1 MRILGAQLVPR
12 EKLTQQK
19 HRRQTAE
26 IDENNVR
33 SGHGFV
39 QPAEFEAR
47 FFVQVNPKIKAS
59 EKYAAFESEVGI
71 KKNRTAAGA
80 DIARECT
87 WM

>member
-1 MRILGAQLVPR
+1 MYNTSKQHIV
-12 EKLTQQK
+12 T
-19 HRRQTAE
+19 
-26 IDENNVR
+26 ENIHTE
-33 SGHGFV
+33 S
-39 QPAEFEAR
+39 AR
-47 FFVQVNPKIKAS
+47 MIKSHHVNPKIKAS